1 MVRDRLIT
9 TSQVVASA
17 TPKQRSASAE
27 QLSAQAQLEILY
39 IYPVRIV
46 LPGDFVSQLPPN
58 SLFSLANALAPEKP
72 QGLGLSTLFGP
83 PTASLGIGLTG
94 LAAAAAPAETA
105 LKWLYVTKRFKTFLD
120 NLELT
125 ALQDADGW
133 TKVLGVVSCLNSA
146 YYGSNSQTDHAFL
159 IGSWAKGTRI
169 RPPRDVDL
177 YFLLPIEVYNRFDR
191 YAVGMNKQS
200 ALLQEVKSKL
210 LASYPSSVIRG
221 DGPVVLAGFTSYN
234 VEIVPAFVFSNE
246 ERSYYVCDTKNGG
259 SYMKTMP
266 LHEIDAINAADS
278 RNSNNVRRLI
288 RMLKAWQSCC
298 SVPIKSFYLELLAIE
313 FLDQCNW
320 RNNDYFYY
328 DWISRDFFKWMITKA
343 NTHLWAPGTG
353 EPLWIGEAW
362 KSRAESA
369 YARAVKACD
378 YEQANDME
386 NAGDEWQKIYG
397 TNIPKWV

>member
-125 ALQDADGW
+125 ALQDADG
-133 TKVLGVVSCLNSA
+133 
-146 YYGSNSQTDHAFL
+146 
-159 IGSWAKGTRI
+159 
-169 RPPRDVDL
+169 
-177 YFLLPIEVYNRFDR
+177 
-191 YAVGMNKQS
+191 
-200 ALLQEVKSKL
+200 
-210 LASYPSSVIRG
+210 
-221 DGPVVLAGFTSYN
+221 
-234 VEIVPAFVFSNE
+234 
-246 ERSYYVCDTKNGG
+246 
-259 SYMKTMP
+259 
-266 LHEIDAINAADS
+266 
-278 RNSNNVRRLI
+278 
-288 RMLKAWQSCC
+288 
-298 SVPIKSFYLELLAIE
+298 
-313 FLDQCNW
+313 
-320 RNNDYFYY
+320 
-328 DWISRDFFKWMITKA
+328 
-343 NTHLWAPGTG
+343 
-353 EPLWIGEAW
+353 
-362 KSRAESA
+362 
-369 YARAVKACD
+369 
-378 YEQANDME
+378 
-386 NAGDEWQKIYG
+386 
-397 TNIPKWV
+397 